1 VIALAHAGADVALGC
16 ATRQPAP
23 TSPTGSGAWAAALRL
38 PMDVR
43 DLDQVRP
50 AVDSTVGQ
58 LGRLDI
64 LVNNAR
70 LGPANPAEE
79 VTEVDFDLT
88 RGVNVKGT
96 FFASQAAG
104 RVSSRASAASLTSA
118 RRRGLS
124 CLARISADIIE
135 RTC

>member
-1 VIALAHAGADVALGC
+1 VTGAARGLGNVIALALAHAGADVALGL
-16 ATRQPAP
+16 RDPA
-23 TSPTGSGAWAAALRL
+23 SSADLADRIGGMGRRALRL

-64 LVNNAR
+64 LFNYAR

-79 VTEVDFDLT
+79 VTEVGFDLT
-88 RGVNVKGT
+88 RGR
-96 FFASQAAG
+96 Q
-104 RVSSRASAASLTSA
+104 R
-118 RRRGLS
+118 
-124 CLARISADIIE
+124 
-135 RTC
+135 